1 MWDYSEKVKD
11 HFFHPRNA
19 KVVQDANAIGDVGSI
34 SCGDALRLMLK
45 INPETQV
52 IEDAGFQTFGCGS
65 AIASS
70 SALTEMIIGKTL
82 EEAQKVTN
90 QDIADYLDGLPPE
103 KMHCSVMGREAL
115 DAAAANFR
123 GEEYVTDHDDSPLVC
138 KCFGIDEAKIVKAI
152 KENGLTTLQEVTN
165 YTKAG
170 GACGSCHEKIE
181 EIINKTLAE
190 MAGDVSNTTN
200 TSCDAPRKVVGGC
213 EGIEIKKSSEA
224 NKDNELVNE
233 ALPFYQTV
241 VNVIEQMR
249 PSLAN
254 DGGDV
259 QLRKVTNDKVEVEL
273 SGKCL
278 GCMMTDMTLS
288 WISQRL
294 NEALGRNIQVVNV
307 GPKEQELINEQLP
320 FYQTVVDIVEQ
331 MRPSLANDG
340 GDVKLKKVTKDRVE
354 VELSGSCIGCMM
366 TDMTLSWIQQ
376 RVVEAIGEFIQVVNV
391 GQTEHNHNH

>member
-45 INPETQV
+45 VNPKTEV

-82 EEAQKVTN
+82 TDAQKVTN

-115 DAAAANFR
+115 DAAIADFR
-123 GEEYVTDHDDSPLVC
+123 GEEYVSDKDDSPLIC
-138 KCFGIDEAKIVKAI
+138 KCFGIDENKIVKAI
-152 KENGLTTLQEVTN
+152 KENNLTTLQEVTN

-181 EIINKTLAE
+181 EIIIKTLKAIE
-190 MAGDVSNTTN
+190 DGKN
-200 TSCDAPRKVVGGC
+200 CDAPKKTVGAC
-213 EGIEIKKSSEA
+213 EAATIASQSQPIERTNHEEKSE
-224 NKDNELVNE
+224 DNNCINE
-233 ALPFYQTV
+233 ALPFYNTV
-241 VNVIEQMR
+241 VEIIEQMR
-249 PSLAN
+249 PALA
-254 DGGDV
+254 
-259 QLRKVTNDKVEVEL
+259 Q
-273 SGKCL
+273 
-278 GCMMTDMTLS
+278 
-288 WISQRL
+288 
-294 NEALGRNIQVVNV
+294 
-307 GPKEQELINEQLP
+307 
-320 FYQTVVDIVEQ
+320 
-331 MRPSLANDG
+331 DG
-340 GDVKLKKVTKDRVE
+340 GDVKLVKVTKDRVE
-354 VELSGSCIGCMM
+354 VELSGACTGCMM

-376 RVVEAIGEFIQVVNV
+376 KLMEALGTYIQVVNIAV
-391 GQTEHNHNH
+391 PNEFINTEIQ